1 MANRYM
7 NQFSSSFVKGK
18 VSLYAQVAIGA
29 TGAPTLSAANSKGI
43 ASVARNSAGKYTIT
57 LQDNYYSFLCVNASV
72 LLASGLAACV
82 SQPCVV
88 SQAVQTTKTVVVQ
101 FVDFAGAAVEVDN
114 GAVLYLEI
122 KLNNSSAQ

>member
-1 MANRYM
+1 M

-43 ASVARNSAGKYTIT
+43 ASIARNSAGKYTIT